1 MTSSK
6 GRALGDDASQSVD
19 ASPPTDDEAFRAHKR
34 GLQRSDEVVQQLAVA
49 KYALS
54 IGDIPRA
61 MAAIDAALEFA
72 RRSLS
77 DLLPVLNPMPNTPQQ
92 RPYAGG
98 MVRETAAGT
107 RPARMQAAP
116 HDVAARRRG
125 VPDQARERAPH
136 P

>member
-1 MTSSK
+1 MGVEASDFS
-6 GRALGDDASQSVD
+6 DAAPS
-19 ASPPTDDEAFRAHKR
+19 ADDEGFRAHKR

-54 IGDIPRA
+54 VGDIPRA
-61 MAAIDAALEFA
+61 MAAIDAALGFA
-72 RRSLS
+72 RRSLT
-77 DLLPVLNPMPNTPQQ
+77 DLLTLVNPTPATPQQ
-92 RPYAGG
+92 RRYAGA
-98 MVRETAAGT
+98 MVRETPADA

-125 VPDQARERAPH
+125 GADQVREGTPH